1 MNVGLEILI
10 PENVSFHML
19 LEYLSFRNRK
29 NSATYIMIRDHSKRI
44 FNSHTFFSFVKVDF
58 FFIYIRNLTSIIS
71 VAFYVFK
78 FKRREEAVLYI
89 GMFLDSLLLLLI
101 FPEVTVNL

>member
-1 MNVGLEILI
+1 
-10 PENVSFHML
+10 
-19 LEYLSFRNRK
+19 
-29 NSATYIMIRDHSKRI
+29 MIRDHSKRI
-44 FNSHTFFSFVKVDF
+44 FNSHAFFSFVKVDF
-58 FFIYIRNLTSIIS
+58 FLYIRNLTTIIS

-78 FKRREEAVLYI
+78 FKRRKEAVLYI